1 MDRGTAEDARQLR
14 LPEAPPAADAEPRR
28 QLLLAGR
35 LVEFRFR
42 RRRRRT
48 IGLSINEH
56 GLAVAAPL
64 RAPWCEI
71 EGFIRSRA
79 RWIVA
84 KLGQWACAGRPPP
97 LQGRSGER
105 LPLHGADIVLEV
117 RSGRRAVTLEG
128 ERLVIALRD
137 PSRCANVR
145 ELLLR
150 WLKVRTRQVLE
161 PRAAHYAAR
170 LGLSA
175 PPVAISNA
183 RTQWGVCMAD
193 GRIRLS
199 WRLAH
204 LASDLTDY
212 VVAHEVA
219 HLVQLDHSK
228 RFWQLVES
236 LYPDWRAAR
245 HRIRLAAAALP
256 LL

>member
-1 MDRGTAEDARQLR
+1 MDRGAAEDARQLS
-14 LPEAPPAADAEPRR
+14 LLEAPRR
-28 QLLLAGR
+28 QIALAGR
-35 LVEFRFR
+35 LVEYRFQ

-56 GLAVAAPL
+56 GLLVAAPL
-64 RAPWCEI
+64 AAPWCEI
-71 EGFIRSRA
+71 EGFVRSRA

-84 KLGQWACAGRPPP
+84 KLDAWAAAERPRP
-97 LQGRSGER
+97 LDGRSGER

-117 RSGRRAVTLEG
+117 RAGSRAVTLEG
-128 ERLVIALRD
+128 GRLVIVLRH
-137 PSRCANVR
+137 PGRGASVR

-150 WLKVRTRQVLE
+150 WLRERTQQVLQ

-170 LGLSA
+170 LGLRA

-183 RTQWGVCMAD
+183 RTQWGVCTAD

-204 LASDLTDY
+204 LASELADY

-219 HLVQLDHSK
+219 HLLELNHSK
-228 RFWQLVES
+228 RFWRLVET